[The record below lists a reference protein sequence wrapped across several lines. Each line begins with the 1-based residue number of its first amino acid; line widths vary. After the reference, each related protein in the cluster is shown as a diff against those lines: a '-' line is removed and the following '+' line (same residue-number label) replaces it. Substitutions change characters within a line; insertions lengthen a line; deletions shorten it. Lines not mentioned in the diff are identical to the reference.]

1 MSDLTKRAALF
12 IGPDEYDSRYL
23 ESSLAFDPLSE
34 LEPVAKRPRTS
45 ERSKFCM
52 QILLILFIFHPF
64 IFYDL

>member
-34 LEPVAKRPRTS
+34 LEPVAKRPRAS
-45 ERSKFCM
+45 ERSKF
-52 QILLILFIFHPF
+52 LRNKF
-64 IFYDL
+64 